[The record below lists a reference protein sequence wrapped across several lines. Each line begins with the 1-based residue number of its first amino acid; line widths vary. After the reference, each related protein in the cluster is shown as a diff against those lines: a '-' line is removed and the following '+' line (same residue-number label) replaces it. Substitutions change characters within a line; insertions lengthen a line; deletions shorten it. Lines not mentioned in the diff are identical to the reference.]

1 MYYVWHKKYSD
12 LDLWK
17 GDPTRGKFPS
27 SLDRRVM
34 LVYLSVS
41 FKKTHT
47 HTHAF
52 NNDSEQQMCQ
62 KDKLEFKI
70 FQVLRANDLF
80 LVQKPFFS
88 SFSFLFHKSMKFTF
102 RWALNSNFITWCQN
116 TTSTKETTIPTL
128 PNPSNSHYARSFDS
142 FHLMIVH
149 MFVAAFC
156 WSAPLIN
163 LAYSRRSHCGES
175 LQGDVSRK
183 NIRGM
188 G

>member
-17 GDPTRGKFPS
+17 GEPTRGKFPS

-34 LVYLSVS
+34 LVYLFVS
-41 FKKTHT
+41 FKNTHT
-47 HTHAF
+47 HTHIHTHSIMTQSNKCAKRTSWNSRYF
-52 NNDSEQQMCQ
+52 KS
-62 KDKLEFKI
+62 LEPMIVPSCK
-70 FQVLRANDLF
+70 NLF
-80 LVQKPFFS
+80 SHRSLS
-88 SFSFLFHKSMKFTF
+88 SSTNQWNLHF
-102 RWALNSNFITWCQN
+102 AENFITWCQN

-128 PNPSNSHYARSFDS
+128 PNPSNSHYAPPCDS

-156 WSAPLIN
+156 WSAPHIN
-163 LAYSRRSHCGES
+163 LAYSRRSDCGES

>member
-1 MYYVWHKKYSD
+1 MFGIKNTLTSICERVNLQEESFLLPWIDVWCLFTCFFHLKKH
-12 LDLWK
+12 
-17 GDPTRGKFPS
+17 
-27 SLDRRVM
+27 
-34 LVYLSVS
+34 
-41 FKKTHT
+41 THT

-70 FQVLRANDLF
+70 FQVLRANDLS

-128 PNPSNSHYARSFDS
+128 PNPSNSHYAPSCDS

-156 WSAPLIN
+156 WSAPHIN

>member
-1 MYYVWHKKYSD
+1 
-12 LDLWK
+12 
-17 GDPTRGKFPS
+17 
-27 SLDRRVM
+27 
-34 LVYLSVS
+34 
-41 FKKTHT
+41 
-47 HTHAF
+47 
-52 NNDSEQQMCQ
+52 MCQ

-70 FQVLRANDLF
+70 FQVLRANDLS

-102 RWALNSNFITWCQN
+102 RWGLNSNFITWCQN

-156 WSAPLIN
+156 WSAPHIN

-183 NIRGM
+183 NIRGW
-188 G
+188 GRGWEQTRVTLTLPSSSTLSFSLLFSHSLASWHTPLSEYLEPDIS